1 MICTFIGAR
10 DTPFTLREHIKKA
23 IVDLISKGVCEF
35 YVGNNGNFDYMAQSV
50 LSELESEY
58 NIKFDIVLSYIDE
71 VALIGNQAFTVY
83 PEELASTPKR
93 YAISKRNDYLLKKS
107 SILIAY
113 TDNTYSNSYKFTQKA
128 LKKGYTVINLAK

>member
-23 IVDLISKGVCEF
+23 IIDLIFKGINEF
-35 YVGNNGNFDYMAQSV
+35 CVGNNGNFDYMVQSV
-50 LSELESEY
+50 LVELRSEY
-58 NIKFDIVLSYIDE
+58 SIKFDIVLSYIDE
-71 VALIGNQAFTVY
+71 LALIGNQEFTVY
-83 PEELASTPKR
+83 PEELAPTPKR
-93 YAISKRNDYLLKKS
+93 FAISKRNDYLLKKS